1 MALYNYYYACDRGGF
16 HLANLRQVGNANMAY
31 AAGDSNDTTPRSP
44 TLGGIVLPSVGD
56 HEHQGERASLRHEL
70 HGDLGRAEMADGTRV
85 LRGGRKRGVDA
96 ETAEKEQITDSID
109 VKHMSAG
116 TCECAVLLV

>member
-1 MALYNYYYACDRGGF
+1 MNFLSIRGGF
-16 HLANLRQVGNANMAY
+16 HLANLRQTGNANIAY

-44 TLGGIVLPSVGD
+44 MLGGILSSSVGD
-56 HEHQGERASLRHEL
+56 AEHHGDRTSLRHEL
-70 HGDLGRAEMADGTRV
+70 HGDLSRAEMADATR
-85 LRGGRKRGVDA
+85 LMRGGRKRGVDA

-116 TCECAVLLV
+116 TCKWLSLVFM